1 MTLFVG
7 DVLHRHDECNEG
19 ESHVNR
25 SQPLRRFGFPLLF
38 IPTVIACVALT
49 PGLAAAEE
57 KADPAAVASG
67 LQKIQDIAAD
77 SAKAVGKDGAKAEQL
92 QAGIEPVWEKIEGAV
107 KANETGTYV
116 ALEDNFTLLKIAAK
130 GGDASK
136 ASTAADK
143 LSAAVEDYLA
153 KHPGG
158 ADSASGSRSAAAAE
172 PAPASSGSASAA
184 AGGTRP
190 DNLPRTGTRSDLLQ
204 VSAGAALALGGLS
217 LIGGARKRVRQG

>member
-1 MTLFVG
+1 MSYIGGF
-7 DVLHRHDECNEG
+7 ECNEG
-19 ESHVNR
+19 EFHVDRSH
-25 SQPLRRFGFPLLF
+25 PLRRFGFPLLL

-57 KADPAAVASG
+57 KASPAAVASS
-67 LQKIQDIAAD
+67 LQKIQDIAAN
-77 SAKAVGKDGAKAEQL
+77 SAKAVGEDAAKAEQL

-107 KANETGTYV
+107 KATETDTYV

-136 ASTAADK
+136 ASTAAEK

-158 ADSASGSRSAAAAE
+158 ADAASGTRSAAAA
-172 PAPASSGSASAA
+172 
-184 AGGTRP
+184 GGTSP
-190 DNLPRTGTRSDLLQ
+190 DNLPRTGTRSELLR

-217 LIGGARKRVRQG
+217 LIGGARKRVRRG